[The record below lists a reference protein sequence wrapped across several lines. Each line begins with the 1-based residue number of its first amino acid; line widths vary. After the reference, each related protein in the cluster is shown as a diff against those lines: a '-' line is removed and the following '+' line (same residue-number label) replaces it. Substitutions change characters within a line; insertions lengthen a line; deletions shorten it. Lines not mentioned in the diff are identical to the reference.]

1 MASNVTRY
9 DPIREIMRF
18 DPLRSIEDLLRE
30 FPMSTALRGQDPE
43 RAIRLDIS
51 ETDQAYI
58 AKADMPGLKK
68 EDIKISV
75 DGNRVSITATMQEEK
90 DENAGGTLYSERLSG
105 TLYRSF
111 SLPQE
116 VDDTKTEA
124 KYQDGVLVL
133 TLPKKT
139 ATAHKQIT
147 VQ

>member
-1 MASNVTRY
+1 MASNLTRY

-58 AKADMPGLKK
+58 VKADMPGLNK
-68 EDIKISV
+68 ENIKISV
-75 DGNRVSITATMQEEK
+75 DGNRVTISATMQE
-90 DENAGGTLYSERLSG
+90 ENAGGTLYSERLSG
-105 TLYRSF
+105 TFYRSF

-124 KYQDGVLVL
+124 KYQDGVLIL

-139 ATAHKQIT
+139 ATPHKQIT